1 MQAAGIRIVA
11 ALEVAASTGPDSGT
25 RKIPVYRYCGPFR
38 GPGPLSQGC
47 NAVAM
52 KSLRYRLLDC
62 LLLLTLVALVLLV
75 IVSASIP
82 W

>member
-1 MQAAGIRIVA
+1 
-11 ALEVAASTGPDSGT
+11 
-25 RKIPVYRYCGPFR
+25 
-38 GPGPLSQGC
+38 
-47 NAVAM
+47 M